1 MLLPNSRW
9 LNENSNVVDKAIQ
22 NSVNLNRSL
31 IFNKYLF
38 WNEDDNNRPTLDYR
52 RKKGFLKNEQFNII
66 SKIKTPLTSE
76 NFKLL
81 KSRKNSLYQSTIF
94 NLTTRTRVI
103 VNHGGDS
110 LLENSIAIH
119 PYYGF
124 PVIPGSAI
132 KGVTR
137 HFCEEFKDIDKNLIT
152 KIFGNSPIEKE
163 SEKGSIIFLDAWP
176 TNIINLFFEIDVFT
190 PHYQEYYE
198 GRMLP
203 TDNQNPVPVNF
214 FAVKKGVPFE
224 FTIAPS
230 SKYKKEDSSNLL
242 IKTKNLIQEALQTYG
257 IGAKTGSN
265 YGYFE

>member
-9 LNENSNVVDKAIQ
+9 LNNNSKVVDEEMQ
-22 NSVNLNRSL
+22 SLVNLNRSL
-31 IFNKYLF
+31 ICDKYLF
-38 WNEDDNNRPTLDYR
+38 WNEDDNNRPTLDDGP
-52 RKKGFLKNEQFNII
+52 KKGALKNEHFNII
-66 SKIKTPLTSE
+66 ISIKTPLTSDQ
-76 NFKLL
+76 FQSL
-81 KSRKNSLYQSTIF
+81 KNRKNSLDQSITF
-94 NLTTRTRVI
+94 NLTTRSRVI

-137 HFCEEFKDIDKNLIT
+137 HFCEEFKTPDKEFT
-152 KIFGNSPIEKE
+152 EIFGNSPGENE
-163 SEKGSIIFLDAWP
+163 SEKGSIIFIDAWP
-176 TNIINLFFEIDVFT
+176 SNIINPFFEIDVFT

-214 FAVKKGVPFE
+214 FAVKKGMAFE

-230 SKYKKEDSSNLL
+230 SKCKKEDSSSLL
-242 IKTKNLIQEALQTYG
+242 TKTQNLIQEALQTYG

>member
-1 MLLPNSRW
+1 MLLPNSHW
-9 LNENSNVVDKAIQ
+9 LNLNSNVIDEAIQ
-22 NSVNLNRSL
+22 NSDNLNISL

-38 WNEDDNNRPTLDYR
+38 WNEDDNNRPTLDDR
-52 RKKGFLKNEQFNII
+52 REKGFFKNEHFKII
-66 SKIKTPLTSE
+66 SKLINPLTSGQ
-76 NFKLL
+76 FKSL
-81 KSRKNSLYQSTIF
+81 KSRKNSLYQSIIF
-94 NLTTRTRVI
+94 NITTRTRVI

-110 LLENSIAIH
+110 LLDNSIAIH

-137 HFCEEFKDIDKNLIT
+137 HFCEEFKNLDEDIIT
-152 KIFGNSPIEKE
+152 QIFGNSPDEKE

-176 TNIINLFFEIDVFT
+176 FNIINPFFEIDVFT

-214 FAVKKGVPFE
+214 FAVRKGVAFE
-224 FTIAPS
+224 FAIAPS
-230 SKYKKEDSSNLL
+230 LKCKKEDSSNLL
-242 IKTKNLIQEALQTYG
+242 LKTKNLIQEALQTYG

>member
-1 MLLPNSRW
+1 MLLPNSNW
-9 LNENSNVVDKAIQ
+9 LNLNSNVVDEEIQ
-22 NSVNLNRSL
+22 NSDNLNISL

-38 WNEDDNNRPTLDYR
+38 WNEDHNRPTLDDGR
-52 RKKGFLKNEQFNII
+52 MKGVLKNEHFNKI
-66 SKIKTPLTSE
+66 SNIKIPITSE
-76 NFKLL
+76 QFILL
-81 KSRKNSLYQSTIF
+81 KNRKNSLYQSITF
-94 NLTTRTRVI
+94 NLTARTRVI

-110 LLENSIAIH
+110 LLENSIAMH

-137 HFCEEFKDIDKNLIT
+137 HFCEEFKNLDEDIIT
-152 KIFGNSPIEKE
+152 QIFGNSPDEKE

-176 TNIINLFFEIDVFT
+176 DNINNPFFEIDVFT

-214 FAVKKGVPFE
+214 FAVKKGLAFE

-230 SKYKKEDSSNLL
+230 SKYKKEDSINLL
-242 IKTKNLIQEALQTYG
+242 TKTKNLIQEALQTYG

>member
-1 MLLPNSRW
+1 MLLPNSQW
-9 LNENSNVVDKAIQ
+9 LNLNSNVVDGAIQ
-22 NSVNLNRSL
+22 NSDNLNISL

-38 WNEDDNNRPTLDYR
+38 WNEDYNDRPTLDDR
-52 RKKGFLKNEQFNII
+52 REKGFFKNEHFKII
-66 SKIKTPLTSE
+66 SKLINPLTSSQY
-76 NFKLL
+76 KSL
-81 KSRKNSLYQSTIF
+81 KSRKNSLHQSIIF

-110 LLENSIAIH
+110 LLDNSIAIH

-137 HFCEEFKDIDKNLIT
+137 HFCEEFKNFDEDFIT
-152 KIFGNSPIEKE
+152 KIFGNSPGEKE
-163 SEKGSIIFLDAWP
+163 SKKGSIIFLDSWP
-176 TNIINLFFEIDVFT
+176 DNINNPFFEIDVFT
-190 PHYQEYYE
+190 PHYQRYYE
-198 GRMLP
+198 GGMLP
-203 TDNQNPVPVNF
+203 TDDQNPVPVNF
-214 FAVKKGVPFE
+214 FAVKKRVPFE

-230 SKYKKEDSSNLL
+230 SKCDKEDSSNLL
-242 IKTKNLIQEALQTYG
+242 TETKNLIQEALKTFG

>member
-1 MLLPNSRW
+1 MLLPNSQW
-9 LNENSNVVDKAIQ
+9 LNLNSKVIDEAIQ
-22 NSVNLNRSL
+22 KSENLNISL

-38 WNEDDNNRPTLDYR
+38 WNEDDNDRPTLDDR
-52 RKKGFLKNEQFNII
+52 RAKGFFKNEHFNII
-66 SKIKTPLTSE
+66 SKLINPLTSGQ
-76 NFKLL
+76 FKSL
-81 KSRKNSLYQSTIF
+81 KSRKNSLNQSIFF

-110 LLENSIAIH
+110 LLDNSIAIH

-137 HFCEEFKDIDKNLIT
+137 HFCEEFKNLDKKLIT
-152 KIFGNSPIEKE
+152 QIFGNSPGEKE

-176 TNIINLFFEIDVFT
+176 VNIINPFFEIDVFT
-190 PHYQEYYE
+190 PHYQDYYE

-214 FAVKKGVPFE
+214 FAVKKGVAFE
-224 FTIAPS
+224 FAIAPTS
-230 SKYKKEDSSNLL
+230 NCEKEETNNNLIL
-242 IKTKNLIQEALQTYG
+242 TKNIMQEALKTFG